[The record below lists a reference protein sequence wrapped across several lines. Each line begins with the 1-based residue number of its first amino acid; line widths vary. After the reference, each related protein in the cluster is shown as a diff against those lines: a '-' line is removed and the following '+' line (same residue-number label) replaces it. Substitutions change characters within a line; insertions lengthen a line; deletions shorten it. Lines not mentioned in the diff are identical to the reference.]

1 MSGSKALMVMMMVVL
16 LGVGGGVLKHIQ
28 GTAKVFIKLLLRELL
43 RYTRMTPGDPSSSC

>member
-16 LGVGGGVLKHIQ
+16 LGVGGVLKHIQ